1 MSLHCV
7 KVLDD
12 DCRARYGRVI
22 VTVKDIIFVVPI
34 SWSHVY
40 AIRLYSGY
48 SFFADIY
55 IYIYIY
61 IFGLEL
67 RGKLYPNEKAQGCL

>member
-22 VTVKDIIFVVPI
+22 VTVKDTRSDYIQDVH
-34 SWSHVY
+34 S
-40 AIRLYSGY
+40 LQ
-48 SFFADIY
+48 IY
-55 IYIYIY
+55 IYIY
-61 IFGLEL
+61 LVSSSEENCTLTKKPRAVCDDALVCL
-67 RGKLYPNEKAQGCL
+67 RV

>member
-22 VTVKDIIFVVPI
+22 VTVKDILFVPGRT
-34 SWSHVY
+34 STRS
-40 AIRLYSGY
+40 
-48 SFFADIY
+48 DY
-55 IYIYIY
+55 IQDVHS
-61 IFGLEL
+61 L
-67 RGKLYPNEKAQGCL
+67 

>member
-1 MSLHCV
+1 M
-7 KVLDD
+7 LDD

-22 VTVKDIIFVVPI
+22 VTVKDVIFFVPI

-48 SFFADIY
+48 SFFVE
-55 IYIYIY
+55 YIY

-67 RGKLYPNEKAQGCL
+67 RGKLYPKSPGLFVTTH

>member
-1 MSLHCV
+1 MRLHCV

-40 AIRLYSGY
+40 AIRLYSGC

-55 IYIYIY
+55 IYIYIWSRATRK
-61 IFGLEL
+61 IV
-67 RGKLYPNEKAQGCL
+67 P